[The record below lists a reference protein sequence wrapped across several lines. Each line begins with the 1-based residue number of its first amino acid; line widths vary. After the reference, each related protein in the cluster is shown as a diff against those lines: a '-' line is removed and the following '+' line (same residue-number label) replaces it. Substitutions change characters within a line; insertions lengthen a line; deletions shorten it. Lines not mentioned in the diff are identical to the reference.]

1 MRLSDYIINFIKE
14 EYKVDTIFT
23 VSGGG
28 CIFLVDSLSKI
39 EGIKYICNHH
49 EQASA
54 IAAEGYARKTNNIGV
69 CLVTSGPGG
78 TNTLTGVLGAWL
90 DSSPLLVISGQV
102 NRDMTTN
109 YTKQP
114 IRQLGDQEFDI
125 VKTVNKMTKY
135 AVQVNEAKDIKY
147 HLQKALHLA
156 KTGRPGPVWLDIPLD
171 IQKTDIEPD
180 SLKSFTPKVN
190 DANIISKLKINE
202 VINKLKTA
210 KKPLLLLGNGV
221 RISDGIDELNSF
233 IDKIKIPVITSVN
246 GNDIVNGDYEYYC
259 GRFGTHAQI
268 AANELLNECDF
279 LLSIGSRLYVRQ
291 VGYNFKSFAK
301 NAFKVMV
308 DIDQNEL
315 NKPTMF
321 NDLSINLDAKLFLK
335 EMNNKVKYNYDLI
348 HTNTDWSN
356 YCKNKF
362 NNTPRVLQRHRDLKN
377 VVSHYRFIEKLN
389 DYLPEDYDVV
399 TSDGSAHV
407 VTMQVLDL
415 KGKQRLITNKGNAP
429 MGHGLPC
436 VVGASSVKNT
446 KWVCIEGD
454 GSLHLNLHEL
464 QTLKHYNLPVKLILF
479 NNNGY
484 SSIKLSQQAFFNG
497 NKVASD
503 PESGVSF
510 PNWKKIVD
518 AYDLPYYNIKN
529 NNEIDSVLSK
539 IFNEEGP
546 VVVEVETDPDEMHEP
561 KVMAQLDENDN
572 FIPGELHNIQ
582 WLK

>member
-14 EYKVDTIFT
+14 QYKVDTIFT

-39 EGIKYICNHH
+39 KGIKYICNHH

-90 DSSPLLVISGQV
+90 DSSPILVISGQV

-109 YTKQP
+109 YTNQP
-114 IRQLGDQEFDI
+114 IRQLGDQEFNI
-125 VKTVNKMTKY
+125 IKTVDSMTKY
-135 AVQVNEAKDIKY
+135 AVQVNQAKDIKY
-147 HLQKALHLA
+147 HLQKALYLA
-156 KTGRPGPVWLDIPLD
+156 KTGRPGPVWLDVPLD
-171 IQKTDIEPD
+171 IQKTDINPD
-180 SLKSFTPKVN
+180 ELKSFIPENNK
-190 DANIISKLKINE
+190 NIIPKIQIDQ
-202 VINKLKTA
+202 VLNKLKTV

-221 RISDGIDELNSF
+221 RLSDGIDELNCF
-233 IDKIKIPVITSVN
+233 LDKTKLPVITSVN
-246 GNDIVNGDYEYYC
+246 GNDIINGEYEYYC

-268 AANELLNECDF
+268 AANKLLNECDF

-291 VGYNFKSFAK
+291 IGYNFKSFAK

-308 DIDQNEL
+308 DIDNNEL
-315 NKPTMF
+315 NKPTMY
-321 NDLSINLDAKLFLK
+321 NDISINLDAKLFLK
-335 EMNNKVKYNYDLI
+335 ELNS
-348 HTNTDWSN
+348 TNLSKSDSEWSQ

-362 NNTPRVLQRHRDLKN
+362 KNTPRVLDRHRNLKN
-377 VVSHYRFIEKLN
+377 VVSHYRFVERLN
-389 DYLPEDYDVV
+389 KFLPKDYDIV

-415 KGKQRLITNKGNAP
+415 KGDQRLITNKGNAP

-436 VVGASSVKNT
+436 VVGTSSVKNT

-484 SSIKLSQQAFFNG
+484 SSIKLSQQAFFDG

-510 PNWKKIVD
+510 PNWKKIIE
-518 AYDLPYYNIKN
+518 AYDLPYYSIKN
-529 NNEIDSVLSK
+529 NSEIDSVLSN
-539 IFNEEGP
+539 IFKVDGP
-546 VVVEVETDPDEMHEP
+546 LVVEVKTDPEEMHEP
-561 KVMAQLDENDN
+561 KVMAQLDENNN
-572 FIPGELHNIQ
+572 FIPGELQNIQ